1 MRKKISIALLA
12 FSLAM
17 ICANFIVR
25 RVGRL
30 LPPPQQEIEE
40 EEKDFIPF
48 VPVKQ
53 KNEDE
58 LVIDSYLLILQKPE
72 DPSGLGPKQEKEVI
86 KPILNIELTEEEKKA
101 VETYSKNPKVKEFI
115 KEISTV
121 ISQEELDQENYLQ
134 VVYKPEVRN
143 IFMKYSQDEE
153 FRNIAAE
160 IMKNKDLLQLTKKI
174 INNNEVKK

>member
-58 LVIDSYLLILQKPE
+58 LVIDSYLLIF
-72 DPSGLGPKQEKEVI
+72 I
-86 KPILNIELTEEEKKA
+86 FF
-101 VETYSKNPKVKEFI
+101 TYSVQAILTNEDIEIFI
-115 KEISTV
+115 LFDISF
-121 ISQEELDQENYLQ
+121 IC
-134 VVYKPEVRN
+134 
-143 IFMKYSQDEE
+143 
-153 FRNIAAE
+153 
-160 IMKNKDLLQLTKKI
+160 
-174 INNNEVKK
+174 

>member
-25 RVGRL
+25 RVGRF
-30 LPPPQQEIEE
+30 LPPPEQEIEE
-40 EEKDFIPF
+40 EEKEFSPF
-48 VPVKQ
+48 VAVKQ
-53 KNEDE
+53 DNEDTP
-58 LVIDSYLLILQKPE
+58 VIDSYLLVLQKPE

-143 IFMKYSQDEE
+143 IFMKYQWRDVG
-153 FRNIAAE
+153 
-160 IMKNKDLLQLTKKI
+160 K
-174 INNNEVKK
+174 